1 VKLWLPTSVGS
12 LFFGFFMS
20 IIESPVEI
28 TPAPQP
34 SSKALRAW
42 EQALLAAPVGRADI
56 LRQRIRKQAPVIQ
69 NRLVSTYGDSARI
82 HSLSEQLITAAVNIA
97 LAREQSLWDLDLA
110 RQAQPQWHQQGAV
123 GYTAYVDQFAG
134 SLRGVIERIDYL
146 KSLGVTYL
154 HLLPFFKAAEGP
166 NDGGFAVA
174 HFEQVEPRL
183 GNLEDL
189 KDLTAHLRKAGISLC
204 SDFVLNHVAQDHEWA
219 VKARNGDARYQ
230 NFFCLAHSEAEVAE
244 WEAHLPQIF
253 PDTAPGNF
261 TYQPEFKAWTWT
273 TFYPYQWDLNYA
285 NPQVFLEV
293 VSAMMRVANMG
304 VEAFRLDSTG
314 FLWKRKGTNCQNQAE
329 VHQLLQALRA
339 LMEIACP
346 GVLLKAE
353 AIMPTQQLP
362 PYFGLGETKGAE
374 CHLAYHSSL
383 MAASWVSLAEE
394 NVSLLNSVLQQT
406 PAVPAGSSWLT
417 YVRCHDDIGWNV
429 LKPDVESLGDTQH
442 TRLLSASHFFAGLTP
457 NSYSQGASFQTTQS
471 KAAHGTNGMA
481 AALVGIGSATSEEER
496 NLAIDRLLLL
506 QGLSFFMGGL
516 PLLYMGDEWGL
527 SNTSE
532 AELTVRKGPDGREL
546 HRPYWDDKL
555 AALRLVTGTT
565 QHHLFHKIQQLVQLR
580 KQLPEFHGD
589 VCVAWID
596 TKHTTVLTL
605 KRGQNVWGVFNFS
618 SHATSLK
625 IADGSV
631 LNLKPYGFAWVRA
644 VSGAEVLTL
653 VSN

>member
-1 VKLWLPTSVGS
+1 
-12 LFFGFFMS
+12 MS

-28 TPAPQP
+28 TPKP
-34 SSKALRAW
+34 KAMLAW
-42 EQALLAAPVGRADI
+42 EHALSAAPVSRAEI

-82 HSLSEQLITAAVNIA
+82 HSLSEQLITAAVNMA
-97 LAREQSLWDLDLA
+97 LAREQSLWDLDLV
-110 RQAQPQWHQQGAV
+110 RQAHPQWHQQGAV

-134 SLRGVIERIDYL
+134 TLNGVMDRIDYL

-174 HFEQVEPRL
+174 NFEQVEPRL
-183 GNLEDL
+183 GTRQDL
-189 KDLTAHLRKAGISLC
+189 QQLTQHLRQAGISLC

-219 VKARNGDARYQ
+219 VKARSGDAAYQ
-230 NFFCLAHSEAEVAE
+230 DFFCLAHSEAEVAQ

-261 TYQPEFKAWTWT
+261 TYQPELKAWTWT

-293 VSAMMRVANMG
+293 VSAMMRVANLG

-314 FLWKRKGTNCQNQAE
+314 FLWKRKGTTCQNQPE
-329 VHQLLQALRA
+329 VHKLLQALRA

-406 PAVPAGSSWLT
+406 PAVPAGSSWLS

-429 LKPDVESLGDTQH
+429 LKPDVEALGDAQH
-442 TRLLSASHFFAGLTP
+442 QRLLQASHFFAGLTP
-457 NSYSQGASFQTTQS
+457 NSYSNGASFQTTQS
-471 KAAHGTNGMA
+471 KSAHGTNGMA
-481 AALVGIGSATSEEER
+481 SALVGMASATSEAELT
-496 NLAIDRLLLL
+496 LATDRLLLM

-527 SNTSE
+527 GNTS
-532 AELTVRKGPDGREL
+532 AQELDNRQGPDGREL
-546 HRPYWDDKL
+546 HRPYWDD
-555 AALRLVTGTT
+555 AQAEMRWVAGTP
-565 QHHLFHKIQQLVQLR
+565 QHILFHKIQQLVQIR
-580 KQLPEFHGD
+580 KQRTEFHGD
-589 VCVAWID
+589 TRVEWVDAN
-596 TKHTTVLTL
+596 HPTVLTL
-605 KRGQNVWGVFNFS
+605 KRGQNVWGAFNFS
-618 SHATSLK
+618 SQATSLK
-625 IADGSV
+625 MGEGQV
-631 LNLKPYGFAWVRA
+631 LKLKPYGFRWVELQTG
-644 VSGAEVLTL
+644 VEPLTL
-653 VSN
+653 A

>member
-1 VKLWLPTSVGS
+1 
-12 LFFGFFMS
+12 MS

-56 LRQRIRKQAPVIQ
+56 LRQRIRKQAPVIE
-69 NRLVSTYGDSARI
+69 NRLMSTYGDSARI

-134 SLRGVIERIDYL
+134 TLRGVIDRIDYL

-219 VKARNGDARYQ
+219 VKARSGDARYQ
-230 NFFCLAHSEAEVAE
+230 NFFCLARSEAEVTE

-261 TYQPEFKAWTWT
+261 TYQPELKAWTWT

-442 TRLLSASHFFAGLTP
+442 TRLLRASHFFAGQTP

-496 NLAIDRLLLL
+496 NWAIDRLLLL

-527 SNTSE
+527 ANTSA
-532 AELTVRKGPDGREL
+532 AELAARKGPDGREL

-596 TKHTTVLTL
+596 TKHPTVLTL

-631 LNLKPYGFAWVRA
+631 LNLKPYGFAWVQV
-644 VSGAEVLTL
+644 VSGAELVTL
-653 VSN
+653 ASN

>member
-1 VKLWLPTSVGS
+1 
-12 LFFGFFMS
+12 MS
-20 IIESPVEI
+20 IIESTVEMK
-28 TPAPQP
+28 PAP
-34 SSKALRAW
+34 KALRSW
-42 EQALLAAPVGRADI
+42 EQALLAAPAGRAEI
-56 LRQRIRKQAPVIQ
+56 LHQRIRKQAPVIE
-69 NRLVSTYGDSARI
+69 NRLISTYGDSARI
-82 HSLSEQLITAAVNIA
+82 HALSDQLITAAVNMA
-97 LAREQSLWDLDLA
+97 LAREQSLWDQDLY
-110 RQAQPQWHQQGAV
+110 RQAHPQWHQQGAV

-134 SLRGVIERIDYL
+134 TLRGVINRIDYL

-189 KDLTAHLRKAGISLC
+189 QQLTQHLRKAGISLC

-219 VKARNGDARYQ
+219 IKARSGDAAYQ
-230 NFFCLAHSEAEVAE
+230 DFFCLAHTESEVAE

-261 TYQPEFKAWTWT
+261 TYQPELKAWTWT

-293 VSAMMRVANMG
+293 VSAMMRVANLG

-314 FLWKRKGTNCQNQAE
+314 FLWKRKGTSCQNQPE
-329 VHQLLQALRA
+329 VHTLLQALRA
-339 LMEIACP
+339 CIEIACP

-353 AIMPTQQLP
+353 AIMPTQQIP
-362 PYFGLGETKGAE
+362 PYFGLGETRGAE

-406 PAVPAGSSWLT
+406 PAVPAGSSWLS

-429 LKPDVESLGDTQH
+429 LKPDVEALGDPQH
-442 TRLLSASHFFAGLTP
+442 QRLLKASHFFAGITP
-457 NSYSQGASFQTTQS
+457 QSYSNGASFQTTQS
-471 KAAHGTNGMA
+471 KSAHGTNGMTS
-481 AALVGIGSATSEEER
+481 ALVGMASAKSDAELI
-496 NLAIDRLLLL
+496 LATDRCLLL

-527 SNTSE
+527 GNTCA
-532 AELTVRKGPDGREL
+532 AELDIRKGPDGREL
-546 HRPYWDDKL
+546 HRPYWDEQL
-555 AALRLVTGTT
+555 AALRHKAGTT
-565 QHHLFHKIQQLVQLR
+565 QQVLFDKIQRLVQLR
-580 KQLPEFHGD
+580 KQRAEFHGD
-589 VCVAWID
+589 TCVEWLD
-596 TKHTTVLTL
+596 TGHPAVLTL
-605 KRGQNVWGVFNFS
+605 KRGQAIWGVFNFS
-618 SHATSLK
+618 SQATSLEIK
-625 IADGSV
+625 KVHAV
-631 LNLKPYGFAWVRA
+631 NLKPYGFQWLEL
-644 VSGAEVLTL
+644 GPDTEPLIL
-653 VSN
+653 V

>member
-1 VKLWLPTSVGS
+1 
-12 LFFGFFMS
+12 MS

-34 SSKALRAW
+34 SSKALRSW
-42 EQALLAAPVGRADI
+42 EQALLVAPVGRADI
-56 LRQRIRKQAPVIQ
+56 LRQRIRKQAPVIE
-69 NRLVSTYGDSARI
+69 NRLKSTYGDSARI
-82 HSLSEQLITAAVNIA
+82 HALSEQLITAAVNIA

-134 SLRGVIERIDYL
+134 TLRGVIDRIDYL

-219 VKARNGDARYQ
+219 VKARSGDARYQ

-261 TYQPEFKAWTWT
+261 TYQPELKAWTWT

-442 TRLLSASHFFAGLTP
+442 TRLLSASHFFAGQTP

-496 NLAIDRLLLL
+496 NWAIDRLLLL

-527 SNTSE
+527 SNTSA
-532 AELTVRKGPDGREL
+532 AELAARKGPDGREL

-555 AALRLVTGTT
+555 AAMRLVNGTT

-589 VCVAWID
+589 VCVEWMDAQ
-596 TKHTTVLTL
+596 HPAVLTL
-605 KRGQNVWGVFNFS
+605 KRGQNLWGVFNFS

-625 IADGSV
+625 IANGSV
-631 LNLKPYGFAWVRA
+631 LNLKSYGFAWVQA
-644 VSGAEVLTL
+644 VSGAELVTL
-653 VSN
+653 ASN